1 MFFLKVLA
9 RLPLSVLY
17 LFADVLF
24 FVSFYLVKYRR
35 KMVMKNLRNSFP
47 EKSEKEIREIEK
59 KFYHNLCDYL
69 VETLKLLT
77 ISKKELMRR
86 MKYINP
92 EVMQPYKDKGQPL
105 LYLASHQF
113 NWEWII
119 SVANLWLPIPVD
131 YVYQPQRSE
140 VVNRFSLLTRG
151 RFGSYAIKRAEVV
164 REIIKRKDIVR
175 GISIVADQ
183 FPGHGNDKRYW
194 MEFLHQDTA
203 FFEAVNNLA
212 TMMQYPVFYAK
223 VKKVKRGFY
232 EMEFVKIGDP
242 PFEKGSVTVIEN
254 YVKETEEVVKNDP
267 AGWLWSH
274 NRWKKS
280 RNDP

>member
-9 RLPLSVLY
+9 RLPLPVLY
-17 LFADVLF
+17 LFSDFLF
-24 FVSFYLVKYRR
+24 AVAFYLVKYRR
-35 KMVMKNLRNSFP
+35 KIVVKNLKNSFP
-47 EKSEKEIREIEK
+47 EKGGEEIGKIER
-59 KFYHNLCDYL
+59 KFYHNLCDYV

-77 ISKKELMRR
+77 ISEEELKRR
-86 MKYINP
+86 IKFTNP
-92 EVMQPYKDKGQPL
+92 EVMQPYKDKGQSL

-113 NWEWII
+113 NWEWLI
-119 SVANLWLPIPVD
+119 SAANLWLPIPVD

-140 VVNRFSLLTRG
+140 MVNRFSLMTRG
-151 RFGSYAIKRAEVV
+151 RFGAYAVKRAEVV
-164 REIIKRKDIVR
+164 REMIKRRDIIR

-194 MEFLHQDTA
+194 TEFLHQDTA
-203 FFEAVNNLA
+203 FFEGVNNLA
-212 TMMQYPVFYAK
+212 TMMQYPVFYGK
-223 VKKVKRGFY
+223 VKKVNRGFY
-232 EMEFVKIGDP
+232 EMEFVKLGDP
-242 PFEKGSVTVIEN
+242 PFENGSVTVIEN
-254 YVKETEEVVKNDP
+254 YIKETEQVIQNDP